1 MTDRSR
7 EPDSSEVVYG
17 GPLVELA
24 RERWPGAEM
33 DYDIVRHPGA
43 AAVLP
48 VTPDGDVILIRQFRH
63 AIRDDLVEMPAGVL
77 DLDGEDALTAAAREL
92 HEETGYRHRT
102 IEFLGGI
109 YTSAG
114 FSNEYVHLFWALTED
129 EPAGEPEDGI
139 ALLRKPLGEMVKAAR
154 AGRIRDAKTAIGL
167 LLADARG
174 VGAER

>member
-1 MTDRSR
+1 MTDRLR
-7 EPDSSEVVYG
+7 EPESSEVVYR

-24 RERWPGAEM
+24 RERWRGADGE
-33 DYDIVRHPGA
+33 YDIVRHPGA

-48 VTPDGDVILIRQFRH
+48 VTPNGDVILIRQFRH
-63 AIRDDLVEMPAGVL
+63 AIRDDLVEMPAGLL
-77 DLDGEDALTAAAREL
+77 DVDGEDGLTAAAREL

-114 FSNEYVHLFWALTED
+114 FSNEYVHLFWARTQD
-129 EPAGEPEDGI
+129 DPADDPEEGI
-139 ALLRKPLGEMVKAAR
+139 TLLRKPLGEMVMAAR
-154 AGRIRDAKTAIGL
+154 AGRIRDAKTAIAL
-167 LLADARG
+167 LLAEARG